1 MRIVRTL
8 CACVLGALVASTAGA
23 QGIGDKAAQERAKRA
38 QAKAKEAKVFTNTDL
53 DAGRPPG
60 SKPSSGDANAAA
72 AQSGESSPSGG
83 SAPATPPDEYAER
96 REQDKVYVDAVTA
109 AQGQVTSVE
118 ARIKDL
124 NGKLN
129 PMSMSY
135 IYGSGGS
142 NDANEEQRVRAELRQ
157 AEEELTSARQAVATA
172 NQNLQDFRQGRPVSA
187 TARER

>member
-8 CACVLGALVASTAGA
+8 GACVLGALVASTADA

-38 QAKAKEAKVFTNTDL
+38 QAKSKEAKVFTNTDL

-60 SKPSSGDANAAA
+60 SKPSSEDQSASAA
-72 AQSGESSPSGG
+72 AQSSEP
-83 SAPATPPDEYAER
+83 SAPASSPDPYAER

-109 AQGQVTSVE
+109 AQAQVASVE
-118 ARIKDL
+118 ARIKEL

-129 PMSMSY
+129 PMSLSY

-157 AEEELTSARQAVATA
+157 AEEELTSARQAVAQA
-172 NQNLQDFRQGRPVSA
+172 NQNLQDFRQGRPVGASEP
-187 TARER
+187 R